1 MQKVDLIQKRY
12 TIFYLGLLVV
22 LGLAIRFYYFPFDIP
37 IANDGFFSFVYA
49 SKTIFEQGLPIGY
62 EITNSGWSNFLS
74 MIFFFFDKSDPL
86 YLMEIQRVSS
96 IMFSCLTVIPGFFIF
111 KKFTNTKIA
120 LVGCLILSIEPRLL
134 LISLEGINF
143 SIFFFLIVLTIGLF
157 LNNKKSTR
165 YLSFVCVG
173 LLSLIRYEGILLFI
187 PLAIVF
193 LRNSSKKGFISKIF
207 VISIII

>member
-74 MIFFFFDKSDPL
+74 MIFFFF
-86 YLMEIQRVSS
+86 E
-96 IMFSCLTVIPGFFIF
+96 
-111 KKFTNTKIA
+111 A
-120 LVGCLILSIEPRLL
+120 EPAP
-134 LISLEGINF
+134 EA
-143 SIFFFLIVLTIGLF
+143 TAA
-157 LNNKKSTR
+157 
-165 YLSFVCVG
+165 CC
-173 LLSLIRYEGILLFI
+173 
-187 PLAIVF
+187 
-193 LRNSSKKGFISKIF
+193 
-207 VISIII
+207 